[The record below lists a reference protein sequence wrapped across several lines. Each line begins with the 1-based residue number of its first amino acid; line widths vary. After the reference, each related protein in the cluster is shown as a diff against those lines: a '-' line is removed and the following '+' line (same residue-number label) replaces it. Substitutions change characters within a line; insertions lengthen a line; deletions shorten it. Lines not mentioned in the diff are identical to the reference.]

1 MGSRAISGTVFASMK
16 KISHF
21 FSRLNLVIA
30 LTTLAGC
37 GGEQSAFAGL
47 GPVSSRI
54 TLLMWIMFIAAV
66 LITALI
72 CLLILVSIVGPA
84 RWRQKLTTEKVVV
97 LGGIVFPVVTLSIL
111 LIYGFMMLRV
121 GENLV
126 NAENPLRISVVGERW
141 WWRVIYRHDDGHTT
155 ESANEVRIPT
165 GRPIEIELSTAD
177 VIHSFWVPAYAGKV
191 DMIPGRINRLH
202 LIADKPGVVRGQC
215 AEYCGG
221 AHALMAFYAVAML
234 PADYDGWL
242 AKERADAKPTSEKE
256 GERLFFASGCGG
268 CHIVRGTLAKGEI
281 GPDLTHV
288 GSRLSLGA
296 GILPNEPVHFAQ
308 WISRHQKLKPEN
320 LMLPFDFF
328 SESELQTLSAYLNG
342 LE

>member
-1 MGSRAISGTVFASMK
+1 MGRTVFASMK
-16 KISHF
+16 IISHG
-21 FSRLNLVIA
+21 FSRLYLAIV
-30 LTTLAGC
+30 LTAMVGC
-37 GGEQSAFAGL
+37 DGEQSAFAGL

-54 TLLMWIMFIAAV
+54 TLLMWIMFIAAA
-66 LITALI
+66 LITAFI
-72 CLLILVSIVGPA
+72 CLLIFVAIAGPD
-84 RWRQKLTTEKVVV
+84 RWRRKLSSEKGVV
-97 LGGIVFPVVTLSIL
+97 LGGIVFPVVTLSAL
-111 LIYGFMMLRV
+111 LIYGFTMLSE

-126 NAENPLRISVVGERW
+126 HAENPVHITVIGERW
-141 WWRVIYRHDDGHTT
+141 WWRVIYRHADGHTT

-165 GRPIEIELSTAD
+165 GCPIELELLTAD
-177 VIHSFWVPAYAGKV
+177 VIHSFWLPAYAGKV
-191 DMIPGRINRLH
+191 DMIPGRINKLH

-221 AHALMAFYAVAML
+221 AHALMAFYAVAMA
-234 PADYDGWL
+234 PADYDAWL
-242 AKERADAKPTSEKE
+242 AKERAVAKPASEKE

-268 CHIVRGTLAKGEI
+268 CHSVRGTQANGEI

-296 GILPNEPVHFAQ
+296 GILPNEPENFAQ
-308 WISRHQKLKPEN
+308 WISRHQTLKPEN

-328 SESELQTLSAYLNG
+328 SDSDLHALSAYLNG

>member
-1 MGSRAISGTVFASMK
+1 MK
-16 KISHF
+16 KISQVI
-21 FSRLNLVIA
+21 SRLYLIIA
-30 LTTLAGC
+30 LAAMAGC

-54 TLLMWIMFIAAV
+54 ALLMWIMFFAAV

-72 CLLILVSIVGPA
+72 CLLILVSIAGPV
-84 RWRQKLTTEKVVV
+84 RWRRKLTTEKAVV

-111 LIYGFMMLRV
+111 LIYGFIILRE

-126 NAENPLRISVVGERW
+126 NAENPVHISVVGERW

-191 DMIPGRINRLH
+191 DMIPGRINKLH
-202 LIADKPGVVRGQC
+202 FIADKPGVVRGQC

-221 AHALMAFYAVAML
+221 AHALMAFYTVAML
-234 PADYDGWL
+234 PADYDDWL
-242 AKERADAKPTSEKE
+242 AEERAGAKSSAEKK
-256 GERLFFASGCGG
+256 GERLFIASGCGG
-268 CHIVRGTLAKGEI
+268 CHTVRGTPADGEL

-296 GILPNEPVHFAQ
+296 GIMPNEPEDFAR
-308 WISRHQKLKPEN
+308 WISRHKKLKPEN

-328 SESELQTLSAYLNG
+328 SESELQALSAYLNG